1 MVMESLPLG
10 WWDGQPIHVKDMIR
24 EIHRVTNR
32 SRAFKFQELADQ
44 LADMGCSVDMKTGN
58 VSKTPPPE
66 TNPHH

>member
-44 LADMGCSVDMKTGN
+44 LADRGYIVDSSGTVKTLG
-58 VSKTPPPE
+58 PY
-66 TNPHH
+66 